1 MITGKQMDK
10 VKDGPNWEDDLAGTF
25 DERKSDPN
33 LKDIDTQGFE
43 AFERTFM
50 FYVPRLCEHCLHPA
64 CIPSCPSG
72 AIYKRKDGVV
82 LINQDRCRGWRQCVS
97 ACPYKKIYFNY
108 QRMKSEKCVFCY
120 PRIED
125 GQPTVCSE
133 TCVGRMRYLGVILY
147 DAEKI
152 DKYASANT
160 CDLVDRQRE
169 LILNPNDAEVVA
181 EAERQGISHNYI
193 LAAQKSP
200 TYKLMKEWAVAFP
213 LHPEYRT
220 LPMVWYVPAMSPKK
234 EKLSEEEQKA
244 VSSNTTEMDY
254 FAKVDDMRI
263 PAQYFANLLT
273 AGDPQPIR
281 EALAKLVALRE
292 FMRKKTVDSVE
303 HPDVPKALG
312 LSAEQYEDMYRLLAI
327 ADYEDRFVIP
337 SAPKQQGSHHFDERT
352 SLGFDDEEQNFVE
365 GCKRHNLFGG
375 M

>member
-1 MITGKQMDK
+1 MDK

-25 DERKSDPN
+25 DERKIDPN
-33 LKDIDTQGFE
+33 LKGIDTQGFE
-43 AFERTFM
+43 EFERTFM

-147 DAEKI
+147 DADKI
-152 DKYASANT
+152 DEYAAA
-160 CDLVDRQRE
+160 DERELVSRQRE
-169 LILNPNDAEVVA
+169 MILDPNDAEAVA
-181 EAERQGISHNYI
+181 EAKQQGISHNYI

-200 TYKLMKEWAVAFP
+200 VYKLMKEWAIAFP

-281 EALAKLVALRE
+281 QALAKLVALRE

-303 HPDVPKALG
+303 YPDVPKALG

-327 ADYEDRFVIP
+327 ADYKDRFVIP
-337 SAPKQQGSHHFDERT
+337 SAPKQQGSHYFDERA

-365 GCKRHNLFGG
+365 DCKRHNLFGG